1 MNTFNLQSAITV
13 RDRSV
18 LGVKP
23 LTQEQSDTMF
33 SGPDSQLNLESATFE
48 EIQETL
54 FDGVPYFDEP
64 EQLLSAITTKS
75 NRLSRTMAAFCR
87 ELDKGLGGKITSGE
101 EYYSLIGEKLKGKTV
116 SSAIVSK
123 PRKVGAYAVVT
134 ALIPL
139 SDGQSVSVLF
149 YAPDDDPLK
158 VNDTDTLIAFRF
170 LLNKRDI
177 THIVAPIKGK
187 DLSLKQ
193 TVGNIAELA
202 LKNTD
207 KFTANRAKQAEQNEA
222 LTSIQDETER
232 LLEAAAAMADEVEEL
247 KGQKSTVAKD
257 IASTKAKLDKLN
269 EANES
274 LKAEVKADEPVN
286 AGDSLRLSLNDE
298 EKAKLAKLEEHTNFE
313 VKLGKQS
320 VTLPNGEVRN
330 LNMKDNA
337 AFKWDVDVLW
347 SHLLSALS
355 DKALSGLEL
364 LMAQSKG
371 VLYRNKEGENGWV
384 TLGSAT
390 YSNSPKLPDSYGR
403 YAIYMRHELTADGSD
418 NAPVFGENA
427 AIIVPIY
434 KDGEYGFAA
443 FRDKASKEPEFTFK
457 TVSEMESEDLSFL
470 GLVKATGQELDELG
484 RKGLLPADKQQAFDQ
499 AMDAID
505 RSAGGPKDIDM
516 TPQPTSKDLPEL
528 KAEYKPLTEEFIAA
542 EKLADQ
548 EANLARK
555 VLNKINRGDAYPRAT
570 KLQLLINGGWEPK
583 LRKSNASGDVYNLY
597 KDGAWRNVNLNKT
610 EQRFTRW
617 LIAQKGAEPQSAN
630 ANAND
635 ELNQPTG
642 DSSLDNAEKA
652 SVKPAL
658 ARIKERV
665 IKDGNR
671 DIINSLNTIRDID
684 NGTVVGMTRALF
696 VSSVAGKVKTLA
708 KNGAQDKVN
717 NVLTMIA
724 EYNAIAAKPLI
735 SLRNGIWKLGE
746 VLDVVSEDESVLKDA
761 DSHIADTEEVFGGKA
776 NHWYGLRVRPYDIN
790 AQPSG
795 VVTYLDPQK
804 ASVKFPELSER
815 EVRFGAVAYEQ
826 PLNQKDIDGYSLTDI
841 ANSGKPVGDA
851 VEGFD
856 QVEEWIE
863 SYLKAKYGA
872 VSIPSSD
879 VPELVES
886 FEDVKSYLEKGQP
899 IISVLLM
906 TPIKQQVLDARN
918 ADMNAFEKI
927 ERDVNAADFDSI
939 MSILGSLV
947 EVDDK
952 PQEPTNGS
960 QSLSSSDETQE
971 VEQSEESK
979 QIGSLDGSSFEFGS
993 EWQKE
998 KQRDTKVIAKQ
1009 ISKHISQLKKS
1020 NALPKDV
1027 KVSVRSDYNSIT
1039 MNVTGLPSSTPLFSD
1054 AYLANKELD
1063 DGANFNA
1070 MDKHSSE
1077 VKTLLEYIKRF
1088 AGQFNYDNSDIDQ
1101 DVSDKNFY
1109 STVKVD
1115 LDLANER
1122 IPIELANYKQRKKAL
1137 TPDAAE
1143 KPPVQPPAQEQE
1155 IVPKVNEELEKHL
1168 AEAKSI
1174 AQGNI
1179 PDLKVAMDT
1188 LQSAIEYLQANDL
1201 MVEHEAEIQTASDEL
1216 TKALLS
1222 EASKVISD

>member
-64 EQLLSAITTKS
+64 DQLLSAITTKS

-101 EYYSLIGEKLKGKTV
+101 EYYSLIGEKLKGKVV

-158 VNDTDTLIAFRF
+158 INDTDTLIAFRF

-207 KFTANRAKQAEQNEA
+207 KFTANRAKQAEQNES
-222 LTSIQDETER
+222 LTTIQDETER
-232 LLEAAAAMADEVEEL
+232 LLEAAAAMADEVEVL

-274 LKAEVKADEPVN
+274 LKAEVKADEPST
-286 AGDSLRLSLNDE
+286 GDSVEVAIKDIAKKIGHVDAEKWLHRGAMSLADMKELYRRYSECDELSALRAAITYGYTPGDVFGMGNITLYRTLARYTTEVVKPDDLLKITKYDAKAVHDKLLARGNNAMAYAVVVARFGNAKDKKFAATFPGRKLSHASYPN
-298 EKAKLAKLEEHTNFE
+298 ALAKLKSLAKQYLANADVEYVSIQDKLATEHLEKIRGWSSSIEYVYPRNPTRFE
-313 VKLGKQS
+313 KITISKDVYPGFDANRNPAVVGGYHLKAYVLDESFSIFAVARDGRWLYGVYNNPQLARLIGEFETLGELERLCVNS
-320 VTLPNGEVRN
+320 
-330 LNMKDNA
+330 
-337 AFKWDVDVLW
+337 F
-347 SHLLSALS
+347 
-355 DKALSGLEL
+355 GLKKVNSQEL
-364 LMAQSKG
+364 LEQAQ
-371 VLYRNKEGENGWV
+371 
-384 TLGSAT
+384 
-390 YSNSPKLPDSYGR
+390 
-403 YAIYMRHELTADGSD
+403 
-418 NAPVFGENA
+418 
-427 AIIVPIY
+427 
-434 KDGEYGFAA
+434 
-443 FRDKASKEPEFTFK
+443 
-457 TVSEMESEDLSFL
+457 
-470 GLVKATGQELDELG
+470 
-484 RKGLLPADKQQAFDQ
+484 KGLLPADKQQIYDK
-499 AMDAID
+499 AMGAID

-516 TPQPTSKDLPEL
+516 TPQPTSKGLPEL
-528 KAEYKPLTEEFIAA
+528 EE
-542 EKLADQ
+542 DP
-548 EANLARK
+548 
-555 VLNKINRGDAYPRAT
+555 NK
-570 KLQLLINGGWEPK
+570 
-583 LRKSNASGDVYNLY
+583 
-597 KDGAWRNVNLNKT
+597 
-610 EQRFTRW
+610 
-617 LIAQKGAEPQSAN
+617 
-630 ANAND
+630 
-635 ELNQPTG
+635 PTG

-658 ARIKERV
+658 ARIKGRV

-696 VSSVAGKVKTLA
+696 VSSVTGKIKTLA

-776 NHWYGLRVRPYDIN
+776 NHWYGLRVRPYDIS

-795 VVTYLDPQK
+795 VITYLDPQK
-804 ASVKFPELSER
+804 ASVKFPELTER
-815 EVRFGAVAYEQ
+815 EIRFGAVAYEQ
-826 PLNQKDIDGYSLTDI
+826 PLNQKDIDGYNLTDI
-841 ANSGKPVGDA
+841 ANSGKPLGDA

-1020 NALPKDV
+1020 NALPKGV

-1054 AYLANKELD
+1054 AYLAHTELD